1 MKLVKSKID
10 DGFTDVVQQLR
21 GLREEKQL
29 SQPALDH
36 SLGVTRGGVGKWET
50 GTRRP
55 SSYLLSCWAKALGAR
70 ITLENETN
78 DEDETQ
84 LSA

>member
-1 MKLVKSKID
+1 
-10 DGFTDVVQQLR
+10 
-21 GLREEKQL
+21 
-29 SQPALDH
+29 PALDH
-36 SLGVTRGGVGKWET
+36 IIGVTRGVVGKWET